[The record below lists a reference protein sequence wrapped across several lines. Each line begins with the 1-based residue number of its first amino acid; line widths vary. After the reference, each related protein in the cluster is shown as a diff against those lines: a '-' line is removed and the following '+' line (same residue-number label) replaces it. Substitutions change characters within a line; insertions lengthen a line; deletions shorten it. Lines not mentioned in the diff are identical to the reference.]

1 MCQVI
6 VKAIKMYMEWK
17 GLTSIVLSYDGVY
30 PFRNNHSDHAV
41 VTFVEHTSPWAFLIH
56 LETTK
61 CSDEMRAQASEAVLA
76 PRGVNF
82 VETEL
87 GLDVSLLVSDGKD
100 IKAFNER
107 ATGKDFWHKQK
118 KWKSLYT
125 SHIEKATTCIMGNKK
140 KGKYIDVD

>member
-1 MCQVI
+1 M
-6 VKAIKMYMEWK
+6 
-17 GLTSIVLSYDGVY
+17 
-30 PFRNNHSDHAV
+30 
-41 VTFVEHTSPWAFLIH
+41 
-56 LETTK
+56 
-61 CSDEMRAQASEAVLA
+61 
-76 PRGVNF
+76 NF

-87 GLDVSLLVSDGKD
+87 GLDVNLLVSDGKD

-118 KWKSLYT
+118 KWKLLYT